1 MRLLLV
7 LFVLLVVAAAA
18 PWGYAAARFGKL
30 DLCAAS
36 AEAYAAEVP
45 RALDE
50 LAARHPLSLGLIRG
64 VLNETGDADAAAHA
78 IALEVMR
85 LDLRDAHWSRCYFT
99 LVRVMLSAGR
109 ARNEIADEIEQRL
122 GLGH

>member
-1 MRLLLV
+1 MRLLLLLLV
-7 LFVLLVVAAAA
+7 LVVVAAAA

-45 RALDE
+45 RALDV
-50 LAARHPLSLGLIRG
+50 LSARHPLSVGLIRG
-64 VLNETGDADAAAHA
+64 VINETGEADAAAHA
-78 IALEVMR
+78 VALEVMR
-85 LDLRDAHWSRCYFT
+85 LDLQDASWNRCY
-99 LVRVMLSAGR
+99 LALARLMLSAER
-109 ARNEIADEIEQRL
+109 VRNEMADEIEQGL